1 MMREHPSKTAHTAPT
16 CTPVSGGRLI
26 KWKGKAASLSP
37 VMAGSVSSLA
47 LTAALSAATLMGA
60 VQPAQAGSCSVVDG
74 VFVCSG
80 PAVPGE
86 QPINIIVDGPV
97 TVTTTAGFGLDSSG
111 TNTIRSSGSLSFSDN
126 FQSAIKGSM
135 TGLDVYNQGTGA
147 LSITTTGAVTGQA
160 RRGIVAT
167 SNTAGTDMSITVT
180 DVTAPHQ
187 AIFANHRGSGALAI
201 TSTGHVTSA
210 YDIGIQAKN
219 SSSTNTTIEANSA
232 TGSVYGIFASHSG
245 SGALSISAT
254 GAVAATTRY
263 STGIYA
269 FSGGA
274 DLTISATDVS
284 GTYRGIFA
292 RSDGNG
298 AISITT
304 TGTVS
309 ATRDFGQGIS
319 ARSYGSGGISIS
331 AVDVESAGTGVVAS
345 NYGTGAT
352 TVTTTGTVTAVNG
365 DGIRVR
371 NNYYGDATGDITI
384 SANTVT
390 SSARGIYANGYSGN
404 VTITTT
410 GAVSATRADN
420 SGYNGIEARS
430 YNNATVDIAGMV
442 TGTGSSSAINMQRVG
457 GTATLALR
465 AGWGLTGRADGN
477 FNPNSVIALRGDAD
491 STLALG
497 DLGASIRGFAG
508 LVKEGASDW
517 TLTGSTDEFAFNKV
531 DVQAGTL
538 TLDSATLG
546 LTSFGKKR
554 IEDRGTILFPI
565 APPSGPDTTDPDSD
579 DLARPLE
586 PTPAVLSIA
595 AQGTLAAFGTSQVT
609 GMVSNA
615 GTLSLRNGTAGDRL
629 QITGNLTGQGGT
641 LAFDTVMD
649 NGAGGGTSDRVQ
661 VAGNLDGT
669 HNVVINPLGAGAL
682 TVEDGILL
690 VEVAGTSTADALSM
704 QGGGLLRGGFLY
716 KLDQGGTAEGTA
728 NNWYLQSEKVAV
740 AQTVATLPVAQLG
753 FGIVTSFTQ
762 RSTGRT
768 SVQPS
773 APSGGDDSVTVSSK
787 STPSMPSLAGATLW
801 ISGSASQDEGALNKA
816 LAGTRFDNTGN
827 TLSVG
832 VDLPTQGAWVLGVSG
847 QVGKLSSTV
856 FDALTSSK
864 AETDAYSL
872 GVSATWQD
880 TADLYVDLQ
889 AQVAT
894 FSTDYT
900 SAAGTLQKDAKSDS
914 FSFGVEAGQTYTL
927 GTATTVTPYVQL
939 SRSVLDGG
947 SFTAAG
953 VTYDMGRNGSTVA
966 RVGAKVD
973 HRLAGGQRVYAS
985 AELLHDFDPAR
996 EITINGTSLS
1006 YDAPEN
1012 ALSSVIG
1019 MEMALAGSDRLFAE
1033 IAYTS
1038 DLSSD
1043 VQAKGAS
1050 LTIGYAKSW

>member
-1 MMREHPSKTAHTAPT
+1 M
-16 CTPVSGGRLI
+16 
-26 KWKGKAASLSP
+26 
-37 VMAGSVSSLA
+37 
-47 LTAALSAATLMGA
+47 AALSAATLMVA
-60 VQPAQAGSCSVVDG
+60 AHPAQAGSCTVVDG
-74 VFVCSG
+74 VYVCSG
-80 PAVPGE
+80 PAVSGE
-86 QPINIIVDGPV
+86 PAININLIAPV
-97 TVTTTAGFGLDSSG
+97 TVTTTAGFGLDSFGANRIVSASG
-111 TNTIRSSGSLSFSDN
+111 LSFTDN
-126 FQSAIKGSM
+126 FQSTIKGST
-135 TGLDVYNQGTGA
+135 TGLLVENDGTGS
-147 LSITTTGAVTGQA
+147 LSITTTGAVIGTGGSGIDA
-160 RRGIVAT
+160 RTDNT
-167 SNTAGTDMSITVT
+167 STDMTIATASVT
-180 DVTAPHQ
+180 GRD
-187 AIFANHRGSGALAI
+187 
-201 TSTGHVTSA
+201 
-210 YDIGIQAKN
+210 
-219 SSSTNTTIEANSA
+219 
-232 TGSVYGIFASHSG
+232 YGIRARHFG
-245 SGALSISAT
+245 TGALSITAT
-254 GAVAATTRY
+254 GAVEATGGRRI
-263 STGIYA
+263 GIYA
-269 FSGGA
+269 YAPNGNG
-274 DLTISATDVS
+274 LTISATDVS
-284 GTYRGIFA
+284 GTYTGIWAF
-292 RSDGNG
+292 SGSG
-298 AISITT
+298 ALSITT
-304 TGTVS
+304 TGTVTTTTNS
-309 ATRDFGQGIS
+309 GGAGIYATGYGTGIDVTAKDVTS
-319 ARSYGSGGISIS
+319 VGRGIAVRNYGS
-331 AVDVESAGTGVVAS
+331 
-345 NYGTGAT
+345 GAT
-352 TVTTTGTVTAVNG
+352 TVTTTGTVTAANG
-365 DGIRVR
+365 DGIGVR
-371 NNYYGDATGDITI
+371 NYSENAGDITI
-384 SANTVT
+384 SANAVT
-390 SSARGIYANGYSGN
+390 GARAGIAASGYYGN

-410 GAVSATRADN
+410 GAVSATGTGD
-420 SGYNGIEARS
+420 SGYNGIYANTS
-430 YNNATVDIAGMV
+430 NNATVDIAGMV
-442 TGTGSSSAINMQRVG
+442 TGTGEGAAVNMRFVG

-477 FNPNSVIALRGDAD
+477 FNTDSVIALRGDAD

-497 DLGASIRGFAG
+497 DIDTKIRGFSG
-508 LVKEGASDW
+508 LVKEGASNW
-517 TLTGSTDEFAFNKV
+517 TLTGSTGEFAFNKV

-546 LTSFGKKR
+546 LTAFGKKR
-554 IEDRGTILFPI
+554 VVPSERVKFELILD
-565 APPSGPDTTDPDSD
+565 SDTDTTDPDSD
-579 DLARPLE
+579 DLVMQPE
-586 PTPAVLSIA
+586 PIPAVLSIA

-629 QITGNLTGQGGT
+629 QITSNLTGQGGT

-704 QGGGLLRGGFLY
+704 QGGGLLHGGFLY
-716 KLDQGGTAEGTA
+716 KLDQGGAAAGTA

-740 AQTVATLPVAQLG
+740 AQTVAAIPVAQLG
-753 FGIVTSFTQ
+753 FGTVNSFSQ

-773 APSGGDDSVTVSSK
+773 GPSGGGDDSVTVSSK
-787 STPSMPSLAGATLW
+787 SMPSMPSLAGATLW
-801 ISGSASQDEGALNKA
+801 ISGSASQDEGTLNKA

-872 GVSATWQD
+872 GFSATWQGGSD
-880 TADLYVDLQ
+880 RYVDVQ

-900 SAAGTLQKDAKSDS
+900 SAAGTLQRDAKSDS
-914 FSFGVEAGQTYTL
+914 LSFGVEAGQTYTL

-953 VTYDMGRNGSTVA
+953 ATYDMGRNGSTVA

-985 AELLHDFDPAR
+985 AELLHDFDPSR

-1012 ALSSVIG
+1012 ALSSALG
-1019 MEMALAGSDRLFAE
+1019 MELDLAGNDRLFAE

-1043 VQAKGAS
+1043 VRAKGAS
-1050 LTIGYAKSW
+1050 LTIGYAKTW